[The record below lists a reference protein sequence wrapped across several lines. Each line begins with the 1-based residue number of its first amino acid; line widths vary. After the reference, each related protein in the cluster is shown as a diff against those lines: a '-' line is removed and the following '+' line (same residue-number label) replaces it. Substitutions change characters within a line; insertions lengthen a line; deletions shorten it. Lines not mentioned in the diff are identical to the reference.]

1 MSVVAIKKSR
11 SHFDLD
17 VEKWE
22 HAYRHDLR
30 HLYKEFFEKNRY
42 IQCKYR
48 DFVIYCYNHS
58 TRSRPKIALGQ
69 PIKVS
74 DNAGTNHE
82 DYGKSDVKMPQ
93 TDYFFDF
100 FYEFYEEVRQC
111 IYDAILII
119 LDQDKFTDFY
129 EFCWKFADHSTIE
142 IEIQQKL
149 EKENKISIRHHHETQ
164 SDALDYEDSDDENDE
179 GDE

>member
-1 MSVVAIKKSR
+1 MSVIAIKKSR

-22 HAYRHDLR
+22 HAYRHDIR

-58 TRSRPKIALGQ
+58 TRSRPKFDLGQ
-69 PIKVS
+69 PVKVS

-82 DYGKSDVKMPQ
+82 NYGKSDVKMPQ

-100 FYEFYEEVRQC
+100 FYVFYEEVRQC
-111 IYDAILII
+111 ISDVMLLILN
-119 LDQDKFTDFY
+119 QDKFTDFY
-129 EFCWKFADHSTIE
+129 EFCWKFADHSAID

-149 EKENKISIRHHHETQ
+149 DKDNKISHRHYHEAQGETH
-164 SDALDYEDSDDENDE
+164 DDLNDDE